1 MAETLEC
8 YIVLQLIVSIL
19 SLLSVLLQLIVIIV
33 PSWDRVAKIT
43 VLTFSIISTILSLI
57 SFGLSD
63 HYSFQHITV
72 LCSILSTGIL
82 QTIFL
87 GIAILKKVTFV
98 YSVHAHIV
106 WNDLSTFSL
115 NIFELLSNFCIW
127 ILNISFHMISSVKYF
142 MFLIMGTLSWIK

>member
-8 YIVLQLIVSIL
+8 YILLQLIVSIL
-19 SLLSVLLQLIVIIV
+19 SLLSVLIQLIVLIV

-63 HYSFQHITV
+63 HYGAQHITV
-72 LCSILSTGIL
+72 LCLILCTGIL

-87 GIAILKKVTFV
+87 GIAILKRVTFV

-106 WNDLSTFSL
+106 WEWHSTFLFNIFESSRNFLYLNL
-115 NIFELLSNFCIW
+115 NIFVSARSLPFS
-127 ILNISFHMISSVKYF
+127 IL
-142 MFLIMGTLSWIK
+142 